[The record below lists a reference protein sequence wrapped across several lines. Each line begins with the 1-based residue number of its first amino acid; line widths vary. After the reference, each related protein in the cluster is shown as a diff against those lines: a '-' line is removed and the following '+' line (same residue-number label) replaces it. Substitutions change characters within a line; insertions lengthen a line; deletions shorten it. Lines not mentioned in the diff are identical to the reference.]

1 MRSFERY
8 VTTAGALAAA
18 IIVAGCSGSGQSAG
32 LSATGTVTQLS
43 FATPEDAVAA
53 LADAAAT
60 SDTAYMRS
68 IFGPEVAEFSSGDA
82 DVDAFERQLFAAAIA
97 RRSELSPRDGGG
109 FDVLVGERRV
119 PFPAPIVQT
128 QGRWIFDTLTG
139 VDRLA
144 DQRVGFNELRTI
156 SGLRAIAAAQAEY
169 RTADRDGDSVPEY
182 AARVLSTPDLRD
194 GLYWPTADNEP
205 NSPLGAFYPEG
216 EVPASASLG
225 YHGYFFVILT
235 SQGPGAPGGARDYF
249 DAGGNLV
256 GGFAVLAYP
265 AVYGETGIMSFQ
277 MGADGVVLQKD
288 LGPETTRTAGNSI
301 RAFDAAAGWTPA
313 QD

>member
-1 MRSFERY
+1 
-8 VTTAGALAAA
+8 
-18 IIVAGCSGSGQSAG
+18 
-32 LSATGTVTQLS
+32 
-43 FATPEDAVAA
+43 
-53 LADAAAT
+53 
-60 SDTAYMRS
+60 
-68 IFGPEVAEFSSGDA
+68 
-82 DVDAFERQLFAAAIA
+82 
-97 RRSELSPRDGGG
+97 
-109 FDVLVGERRV
+109 
-119 PFPAPIVQT
+119 
-128 QGRWIFDTLTG
+128 
-139 VDRLA
+139 
-144 DQRVGFNELRTI
+144 VGFNELRTI

-182 AARVLSTPDLRD
+182 AVRVLSTPDLRD

-205 NSPLGAFYPEG
+205 NSPLGAFYTEG